1 MTLVVDCVLLALL
14 AGVGLAVSRSRD
26 LLTAVALFSIYS
38 LLCAALFTLLEAPDV
53 AITEA
58 AVGAGFSTMLMLAAI
73 AAVGRSERRRTRPPL
88 IAAVVVLTAAG
99 CLAWGV
105 AAAPPFG
112 QVDAP
117 AHVHVAPFY
126 LADTPTAI
134 GIPNVVT
141 AVLASYRAFDTLGE
155 VAVIFTAGVGV
166 LSLLGARRRENGS
179 HSSWKAAGARP
190 AQAATTMF
198 VGPDHVV
205 PRVVGKVLLPG
216 IFMYALFI
224 QFHGEL
230 GPGGGFAA
238 GVMLATGF
246 ALYTLLFG
254 VRRARQA
261 APLHVVERIAAAGLL
276 LFLGVGVLTV
286 ALGGTFLDYDTLG
299 DAPLGQQLG
308 ILLVELG
315 VGTAVAAVMI
325 AVFSV
330 FAVHSTK
337 NRLG

>member
-1 MTLVVDCVLLALL
+1 MTLVVDCVLLAMM
-14 AGVGLAVSRSRD
+14 ASVGIAVWKSRD

-58 AVGAGFSTMLMLAAI
+58 AVGAGFATMLMLAAI
-73 AAVGRSERRRTRPPL
+73 AAVGRTERRRRRPPFV
-88 IAAVVVLTAAG
+88 AAGVVLITAG
-99 CLAWGV
+99 CLIWGL

-112 QVDAP
+112 KADAAP
-117 AHVHVAPFY
+117 HVHIAPFY
-126 LADTPTAI
+126 LRDTPTSI

-155 VAVIFTAGVGV
+155 LAVIFTAGIGV
-166 LSLLGARRRENGS
+166 LSLLGRR
-179 HSSWKAAGARP
+179 KPGAPGP
-190 AQAATTMF
+190 APVKRQVRTSATVF

-216 IFMYALFI
+216 ILMYAMFI
-224 QFHGEL
+224 QFHGEI

-238 GVMLATGF
+238 GVILATGI

-261 APLHVVERIAAAGLL
+261 VPARIIEATAAAGLL
-276 LFLGVGVLTV
+276 LFLCVGLLTV
-286 ALGGTFLDYDTLG
+286 ALGGSFLDYDMLG
-299 DAPLGQQLG
+299 DAPAGQQLG

-315 VGTAVAAVMI
+315 VGATVAAVMV
-325 AVFSV
+325 AVFSAFAV
-330 FAVHSTK
+330 FAT
-337 NRLG
+337 RPRIG